1 MKKTPFLALLLAC
14 SLGAMAQT
22 ASSLTDY
29 VEPRI
34 GTAHCRSFHFAPGS
48 MPFGMAKPGPSTNGS
63 LGNADGWQAT
73 GYDYRDKSI
82 EGFVCTHE
90 FQVGGITVAPST
102 GLLLTTPGNPDGTGP
117 RGYRSGYT
125 HDDEEATAGY
135 YRVML
140 NDYDINAEVTAT
152 QRVAFMRF
160 TYPETQ
166 MAHLIFDIGHQQGE
180 SGKVKDAEVWVSEDG
195 TVEGWVVTLP
205 EYIKK
210 YQRGADQRIYF
221 SAVVDKKPVFVGTF
235 NGDEAYED
243 RTYAHG
249 KGAGA
254 YLNFHTKD
262 GDQIT
267 VKVGISYTSVQNA
280 RINLKAEATG
290 VSFDQARAASQQAWE
305 EALSRIKVEQGAW
318 GKVQEKTK
326 GTKNSTASS
335 PSSLAPDMVKF
346 YTGLYHALLGRGV
359 MSDVNG
365 AYPKHDGTIGQVPM
379 KDGKPLYRMFNTDA
393 MWGGQWNLTQLWAL
407 AYPDHLSEFVSST
420 LQEYKDCGWLADGLA
435 NSKYVSGVGTNQLP
449 LMIDAAYQC
458 GIRDFDLDLA
468 YEACLKN
475 EMDGE
480 NRPEGAGKD
489 DTADFVELGYAPH
502 KNPGERGEDFY
513 FSGSHTLEYSFSAYA
528 TAMLAKSLG
537 ETEYYDKL
545 MWMARGW
552 ERIFDEKTGYMH
564 PRLKNGEFIANFDP
578 MQVWRGFQEGNAV
591 QYTFYVPHMPEELI
605 KKVGADEFNKRL
617 NDIFTASQPQIFS
630 GGKEIDA
637 FAGLR
642 TYYNQGNQPCLH
654 ISWLFNHSGRP
665 DLSQKWVRAI
675 CDEFYGTDGIHG
687 YGYGQDEDQGQLGAW
702 YVMSALGLF
711 AVDGLTSPEPA
722 FSIGSPVFDKATIKL
737 NKDYYKGSE
746 FVITTKNN
754 SKKNVYVQSQKLING
769 EKSSAGSIKFS
780 DVVKGGTLE
789 LTMTKKPDASKSAQ
803 KK

>member
-1 MKKTPFLALLLAC
+1 MKKGFLSLVLLVSCAFLRAE
-14 SLGAMAQT
+14 AQT
-22 ASSLTDY
+22 SQSLIQY

-73 GYDYRDKSI
+73 GYDYRDTSI

-102 GLLLTTPGNPDGTGP
+102 GQLRTLPGNPDGTGP
-117 RGYRSGYT
+117 KGYRSAYS
-125 HDDEEATAGY
+125 HDQEYATAGY
-135 YRVML
+135 YQVVL
-140 NDYDINAEVTAT
+140 QDYNINAEVTAT
-152 QRVAFMRF
+152 DRVAYLRF
-160 TYPETQ
+160 TFPESKSS
-166 MAHLIFDIGHQQGE
+166 HLIFDIGHQQGE
-180 SGKVKDAEVWVSEDG
+180 SGKVKDSEVWINEDG
-195 TVEGWVVTLP
+195 SVEGWVVTLP

-210 YQRGADQRIYF
+210 YQPGADQRIYF
-221 SAVVDKKPVFVGTF
+221 SAIVDKKPTKGGVF
-235 NGDEAYED
+235 NGNKVSENQ
-243 RTYAHG
+243 TYAHG
-249 KGAGA
+249 IGAGA
-254 YLNFHTKD
+254 YLDFNTSKD
-262 GDQIT
+262 EQIT

-290 VSFDQARAASQQAWE
+290 VSFDEAKAASQKAWE
-305 EALSRIKVEQGAW
+305 EALGRIIVEGNNQDDL
-318 GKVQEKTK
+318 K
-326 GTKNSTASS
+326 
-335 PSSLAPDMVKF
+335 KF
-346 YTGLYHALLGRGV
+346 YSGLYHALLGRGV

-365 AYPKHDGTIGQVPM
+365 AYPKHNGTIGQVPM
-379 KDGKPLYRMFNTDA
+379 EGGKPKYRMYNTDA

-407 AYPDHLSEFVSST
+407 AYPEHLSEFVSST

-458 GIRDFDLDLA
+458 GIRDFDLELA

-475 EMDGE
+475 EMDGK
-480 NRPEGAGKD
+480 NRPQGAGKD

-502 KNPGERGEDFY
+502 KELGERGEDFY
-513 FSGSHTLEYSFSAYA
+513 FSGSHTLEYAFSAYA
-528 TAMLAKSLG
+528 TAMLGKSLG
-537 ETEYYDKL
+537 KTQDYDKL

-564 PRLKNGEFIANFDP
+564 PRLRNGEFIANFDP

-605 KKVGADEFNKRL
+605 KKVGEDEFNKRL

-687 YGYGQDEDQGQLGAW
+687 YGYGQDEDQGQLGSW
-702 YVMSALGLF
+702 YVLAGIGLF
-711 AVDGLTSPEPA
+711 AVDGLTSPEPE
-722 FSIGSPVFDKATIKL
+722 FSIGSPIFDKVTIKL
-737 NKDYYKGSE
+737 NPDYFKGKE
-746 FVITTKNN
+746 FVITAKNN
-754 SKKNVYVQSQKLING
+754 SKKNIYVKPSKLING
-769 EKSSAGSIKFS
+769 KKSKAGSIKFS
-780 DVVKGGTLE
+780 DVTNGGTLN
-789 LTMTKKPDASKSAQ
+789 LTMSKKP
-803 KK
+803 

>member
-1 MKKTPFLALLLAC
+1 MLLASC
-14 SLGAMAQT
+14 AFLRAEAQT
-22 ASSLTDY
+22 SQSLIQY

-73 GYDYRDKSI
+73 GYDYRDTSI

-102 GLLLTTPGNPDGTGP
+102 GQLRTLPGNPDGTGP
-117 RGYRSGYT
+117 KGYRSVYS
-125 HDDEEATAGY
+125 HDQEYATAGY
-135 YRVML
+135 YQVML
-140 NDYDINAEVTAT
+140 QDYNINAEVTAT
-152 QRVAFMRF
+152 DRVAYLRF
-160 TYPETQ
+160 TFPESKSS
-166 MAHLIFDIGHQQGE
+166 HLIFDIGHQQGE
-180 SGKVKDAEVWVSEDG
+180 SGKVKDSEVWINEDG
-195 TVEGWVVTLP
+195 SVEGWVVTLP

-210 YQRGADQRIYF
+210 YQPGADQRIYF
-221 SAVVDKKPVFVGTF
+221 SAIVDKKPTKGGVF
-235 NGDEAYED
+235 NGNKVSENQ
-243 RTYAHG
+243 TYAHG
-249 KGAGA
+249 IGAGA
-254 YLNFHTKD
+254 YLDFNTSKD
-262 GDQIT
+262 EQIT

-290 VSFDQARAASQQAWE
+290 VSFDEAKAASQKAWE
-305 EALSRIKVEQGAW
+305 EALGRIIVEGNNQDDL
-318 GKVQEKTK
+318 K
-326 GTKNSTASS
+326 
-335 PSSLAPDMVKF
+335 KF
-346 YTGLYHALLGRGV
+346 YSGLYHALLGRGV

-365 AYPKHDGTIGQVPM
+365 AYPKHNGTIGQVPM
-379 KDGKPLYRMFNTDA
+379 EGGKPKYRMYNTDA

-407 AYPDHLSEFVSST
+407 AYPEHLSEFVSST

-458 GIRDFDLDLA
+458 GIRDFDLELA

-475 EMDGE
+475 EMDGK
-480 NRPEGAGKD
+480 NRPQGAGKD

-502 KNPGERGEDFY
+502 KELGERGEDFY
-513 FSGSHTLEYSFSAYA
+513 FSGSHTLEYAFSAYA
-528 TAMLAKSLG
+528 TAMLGKSLG
-537 ETEYYDKL
+537 KTQDYDKL

-564 PRLKNGEFIANFDP
+564 PRLRNGEFIANFDP

-605 KKVGADEFNKRL
+605 KKVGEDEFNKRL

-687 YGYGQDEDQGQLGAW
+687 YGYGQDEDQGQLGSW
-702 YVMSALGLF
+702 YVLAGIGLF
-711 AVDGLTSPEPA
+711 AVDGLTSPEPE
-722 FSIGSPVFDKATIKL
+722 FSIGSPIFDKVTIKL
-737 NKDYYKGSE
+737 NPDYFKGKE
-746 FVITTKNN
+746 FVITAKNN
-754 SKKNVYVQSQKLING
+754 SKKNIYVKPSKLING
-769 EKSSAGSIKFS
+769 KKSKAGSIKFS
-780 DVVKGGTLE
+780 DVTNGGTLN
-789 LTMTKKPDASKSAQ
+789 LTMSKKP
-803 KK
+803 

>member
-1 MKKTPFLALLLAC
+1 MKRHLFLASLLAC
-14 SLGAMAQT
+14 TLVSMAQ
-22 ASSLTDY
+22 ASKSLLQY

-34 GTAHCRSFHFAPGS
+34 GTAHCRAFHFAPGS

-73 GYDYRDKSI
+73 GYDYRDTSI

-102 GLLLTTPGNPDGTGP
+102 GQLRTIPGLPDGTGP
-117 RGYRSGYT
+117 KGYRSAFS
-125 HDDEEATAGY
+125 HEEEYATAGY
-135 YRVML
+135 YQVML
-140 NDYDINAEVTAT
+140 KDYGINAEVTAT
-152 QRVAFMRF
+152 QRVAYLRF
-160 TYPETQ
+160 TFPESSS
-166 MAHLIFDIGHQQGE
+166 AHLIFDIGHQQGE
-180 SGKVKDAEVWVSEDG
+180 SGKVKDSEVWINEDG
-195 TVEGWVVTLP
+195 TVEGYVITRP

-210 YQRGADQRIYF
+210 YQPNADQRIYF
-221 SAVVDKKPVFVGTF
+221 SAVVDKKANSHGTF
-235 NGDEAYED
+235 NGEEVHENQ
-243 RTYAHG
+243 TYAHG
-249 KGAGA
+249 LGAGA
-254 YLNFHTKD
+254 YLNYNTKK
-262 GDQIT
+262 GEQIT
-267 VKVGISYTSVQNA
+267 AKVGISYTSVQNA

-290 VSFDQARAASQQAWE
+290 VSFDEAKAGSQLVWE
-305 EALSRIKVEQGAW
+305 EALRRIVVE
-318 GKVQEKTK
+318 GKNEEDLK
-326 GTKNSTASS
+326 
-335 PSSLAPDMVKF
+335 KF
-346 YTGLYHALLGRGV
+346 YSGLYHALLGRGV

-365 AYPKHDGTIGQVPM
+365 AYPKHDGTIGQVAMQNGAP
-379 KDGKPLYRMFNTDA
+379 KFSMFNTDA

-407 AYPDHLSEFVSST
+407 AYPEHLSEFVSST

-458 GIRDFDLDLA
+458 GIRDFDLNLA

-475 EMDGE
+475 EMDG
-480 NRPEGAGKD
+480 NRRPEGAGKD

-502 KNPGERGEDFY
+502 KNLGERGEDFY

-528 TAMLAKSLG
+528 TAMLGKSLG
-537 ETEYYDKL
+537 KTQDYDKL
-545 MWMARGW
+545 IWMSKGW

-564 PRLKNGEFIANFDP
+564 PRLKNGDFIANFDP

-591 QYTFYVPHMPEELI
+591 QYTFYVPHTPEELI
-605 KKVGADEFNKRL
+605 KKVGKDEFNKRL
-617 NDIFTASQPQIFS
+617 NDIFVASQPQIFS

-702 YVMSALGLF
+702 YVMSSIGLF

-722 FSIGSPVFDKATIKL
+722 FSIGSPIFDKVVIKL
-737 NKDYYKGSE
+737 NKQYYKGDE

-754 SKKNVYVQSQKLING
+754 SKQNVYVKPSKVING
-769 EKSSAGSIKFS
+769 KKSTAGSIKFS
-780 DVVKGGTLE
+780 DVTNGGTLN
-789 LTMTKKPDASKSAQ
+789 LTMKK
-803 KK
+803 

>member
-1 MKKTPFLALLLAC
+1 MQLP
-14 SLGAMAQT
+14 
-22 ASSLTDY
+22 
-29 VEPRI
+29 
-34 GTAHCRSFHFAPGS
+34 
-48 MPFGMAKPGPSTNGS
+48 
-63 LGNADGWQAT
+63 
-73 GYDYRDKSI
+73 
-82 EGFVCTHE
+82 
-90 FQVGGITVAPST
+90 
-102 GLLLTTPGNPDGTGP
+102 
-117 RGYRSGYT
+117 
-125 HDDEEATAGY
+125 
-135 YRVML
+135 
-140 NDYDINAEVTAT
+140 
-152 QRVAFMRF
+152 
-160 TYPETQ
+160 
-166 MAHLIFDIGHQQGE
+166 AHLIFDIGHQQGE
-180 SGKVKDAEVWVSEDG
+180 SGKVKDSEVWVNEDG
-195 TVEGWVVTLP
+195 TVEGYVITRP

-210 YQRGADQRIYF
+210 YQPNADQRIYF

-235 NGDEAYED
+235 NGDEAYDD

-249 KGAGA
+249 VGAGA
-254 YLNFHTKD
+254 YLNFHTKE
-262 GDQIT
+262 GEQIT

-290 VSFDQARAASQQAWE
+290 VSFDQAKAASQQAWE
-305 EALSRIKVEQGAW
+305 EALSRIQVE
-318 GKVQEKTK
+318 GKNCEDLK
-326 GTKNSTASS
+326 
-335 PSSLAPDMVKF
+335 KF
-346 YTGLYHALLGRGV
+346 YSGLYHGLLGRGV

-379 KDGKPLYRMFNTDA
+379 EGGKPKFQMFNTDA

-475 EMDGE
+475 EMDG
-480 NRPEGAGKD
+480 NHRPSGAGKD

-502 KNPGERGEDFY
+502 KNLGERGEDFY

-537 ETEYYDKL
+537 KTENLDKL

-564 PRLKNGEFIANFDP
+564 PRLRNGDFIANFDP

-605 KKVGADEFNKRL
+605 KKVGRDEFNKRL

-687 YGYGQDEDQGQLGAW
+687 YGYGQDEDQGQLGSW
-702 YVMSALGLF
+702 YVMAGIGLF
-711 AVDGLTSPEPA
+711 AVDGLTSPEPS
-722 FSIGSPVFDKATIKL
+722 FSIGSPIFDKVTIKL
-737 NKDYYKGSE
+737 DKQYYKGDK
-746 FVITTKNN
+746 FIITAKNN
-754 SKKNVYVQSQKLING
+754 SKKNVYVQPSKVING
-769 EKSSAGSIKFS
+769 KKSTSGSIKFS
-780 DVVKGGTLE
+780 DVVKGGSLN
-789 LTMTKKPDASKSAQ
+789 LTMSGKPSKV
-803 KK
+803 K

>member
-1 MKKTPFLALLLAC
+1 MITNSFFMKRKLLFASVLVC
-14 SLGAMAQT
+14 SFASFAQT
-22 ASSLTDY
+22 KSSLTNY

-34 GTAHCRSFHFAPGS
+34 GTAHCRAFHFAPGS

-117 RGYRSGYT
+117 RGYRSGFT
-125 HDDEEATAGY
+125 HDDEYATAGY
-135 YRVML
+135 YQVML

-152 QRVAFMRF
+152 DRVAFLRF
-160 TYPETQ
+160 TYPETF

-180 SGKVKDAEVWVSEDG
+180 SGKVKDAEVWVNEDG
-195 TVEGWVVTLP
+195 TVEGWVVTRP

-210 YQRGADQRIYF
+210 YQPGADQRIYF
-221 SAVVDKKPVFVGTF
+221 SAEVDKKAVCVGVF
-235 NGDEAYED
+235 NGDDIRED
-243 RTYAHG
+243 QTYAHG
-249 KGAGA
+249 VGAGA
-254 YLNFHTKD
+254 YLNFHTTD
-262 GDQIT
+262 NEQIT
-267 VKVGISYTSVQNA
+267 VKVAISYTSVQNA

-290 VSFDQARAASQQAWE
+290 VSFDDARKASQSAWE
-305 EALSRIKVEQGAW
+305 DALGRIQVE
-318 GKVQEKTK
+318 GKNK
-326 GTKNSTASS
+326 
-335 PSSLAPDMVKF
+335 DDFVKF

-379 KDGKPLYRMFNTDA
+379 ENGKPKYRMFNTDA

-407 AYPDHLSEFVSST
+407 AYPEHLSEFVSST

-468 YEACLKN
+468 YDACLKN
-475 EMDGE
+475 ELDGE
-480 NRPEGAGKD
+480 HRPEGAGKD

-502 KNPGERGEDFY
+502 KNLGERGEDFY

-537 ETEYYDKL
+537 QMEYYDKL

-605 KKVGADEFNKRL
+605 NKVGVDEFNKRL
-617 NDIFTASQPQIFS
+617 DGIFVASQPQIFS

-702 YVMSALGLF
+702 YVMSSIGLF
-711 AVDGLTSPEPA
+711 AVDGLTSPDPA
-722 FSIGSPVFDKATIKL
+722 FSIGSPIFDKVTIKL
-737 NKDYYKGSE
+737 NRNYFKGNE
-746 FVITTKNN
+746 FVITANNN
-754 SKKNVYVQSQKLING
+754 SKKNIYLEPTKTING
-769 EKSSAGSIKFS
+769 IETNAGSIKFA
-780 DVVKGGTLE
+780 DVVDGGSVS
-789 LTMTKKPDASKSAQ
+789 LTMTQKTAITKK
-803 KK
+803 

>member
-1 MKKTPFLALLLAC
+1 
-14 SLGAMAQT
+14 
-22 ASSLTDY
+22 
-29 VEPRI
+29 
-34 GTAHCRSFHFAPGS
+34 

-73 GYDYRDKSI
+73 GYDYRDTSI

-102 GLLLTTPGNPDGTGP
+102 GQLRTLPGNPDGTGP
-117 RGYRSGYT
+117 KGYRSAYS
-125 HDDEEATAGY
+125 HDQEYATAGY
-135 YRVML
+135 YQVML
-140 NDYDINAEVTAT
+140 QDYNINAEVTAT
-152 QRVAFMRF
+152 DRVAYLRF
-160 TYPETQ
+160 TFPESKSS
-166 MAHLIFDIGHQQGE
+166 HLIFDIGHQQGE
-180 SGKVKDAEVWVSEDG
+180 SGKVKDSEVWINEDG
-195 TVEGWVVTLP
+195 SVEGWVVTLP

-210 YQRGADQRIYF
+210 YQPGADQRIYF
-221 SAVVDKKPVFVGTF
+221 SAIVDKKPTKGGVF
-235 NGDEAYED
+235 NGNKVSENQ
-243 RTYAHG
+243 TYAHG
-249 KGAGA
+249 IGAGA
-254 YLNFHTKD
+254 YLDFNTSKD
-262 GDQIT
+262 EQIT

-290 VSFDQARAASQQAWE
+290 VSFDEAKAASQKAWE
-305 EALSRIKVEQGAW
+305 EALGRIIVEGNNQDDL
-318 GKVQEKTK
+318 K
-326 GTKNSTASS
+326 
-335 PSSLAPDMVKF
+335 KF
-346 YTGLYHALLGRGV
+346 YSGLYHALLGRGV

-365 AYPKHDGTIGQVPM
+365 AYPKHNGTIGQVPM
-379 KDGKPLYRMFNTDA
+379 EGGKPKYRMYNTDA

-407 AYPDHLSEFVSST
+407 AYPEHLSEFVSST

-458 GIRDFDLDLA
+458 GIRDFDLELA

-475 EMDGE
+475 EMDGK
-480 NRPEGAGKD
+480 NRPQGAGKD

-502 KNPGERGEDFY
+502 KELGERGEDFY
-513 FSGSHTLEYSFSAYA
+513 FSGSHTLEYAFSAYA
-528 TAMLAKSLG
+528 TAMLGKSLG
-537 ETEYYDKL
+537 KTQDYDKL

-564 PRLKNGEFIANFDP
+564 PRLRNGEFIANFDP

-605 KKVGADEFNKRL
+605 KKVGEDEFNKRL

-687 YGYGQDEDQGQLGAW
+687 YGYGQDEDQGQLGSW
-702 YVMSALGLF
+702 YVLAGIGLF
-711 AVDGLTSPEPA
+711 AVDGLTSPEPE
-722 FSIGSPVFDKATIKL
+722 FSIGSPIFDKVTIKL
-737 NKDYYKGSE
+737 NPDYFKGKE
-746 FVITTKNN
+746 FVITAKNN
-754 SKKNVYVQSQKLING
+754 SKKNIYVKPSKLING
-769 EKSSAGSIKFS
+769 KKSKAGSIKFS
-780 DVVKGGTLE
+780 DVTNGGTLN
-789 LTMTKKPDASKSAQ
+789 LTMSKKP
-803 KK
+803 

>member
-1 MKKTPFLALLLAC
+1 MKRNLFFAAFLACTFA
-14 SLGAMAQT
+14 SFAQT
-22 ASSLTDY
+22 ETSFTQY

-34 GTAHCRSFHFAPGS
+34 GTAHCRAFHFAPGS

-117 RGYRSGYT
+117 RGYRSSFT

-152 QRVAFMRF
+152 QRVAFLRF

-180 SGKVKDAEVWVSEDG
+180 SGKVKDAEVWVDEDG
-195 TVEGWVVTLP
+195 TVEGWVITRP

-210 YQRGADQRIYF
+210 YQPEADQRIYF
-221 SAVVDKKPVFVGTF
+221 SALVSKKPVFVGTF

-262 GDQIT
+262 GEQIT

-290 VSFDQARAASQQAWE
+290 VSFDEARAASHKTWE
-305 EALSRIKVEQGAW
+305 EALGRIIVE
-318 GKVQEKTK
+318 GKNEEDKI
-326 GTKNSTASS
+326 
-335 PSSLAPDMVKF
+335 KF
-346 YTGLYHALLGRGV
+346 YSGLYHALLGRGV

-365 AYPKHDGTIGQVPM
+365 AYPKHDGTIGQASH
-379 KDGKPLYRMFNTDA
+379 LMFNTDA

-458 GIRDFDLDLA
+458 GIRNFDLKLA

-475 EMDGE
+475 ELDGE
-480 NRPEGAGKD
+480 RRPEGAGKD

-502 KNPGERGEDFY
+502 KNLGERGEDFY

-528 TAMLAKSLG
+528 TAMLAKSLD

-711 AVDGLTSPEPA
+711 AVDGLTSPEPS

-746 FVITTKNN
+746 FVISAKNN
-754 SKKNVYVQSQKLING
+754 SKKNVYVQPQKLING
-769 EKSSAGSIKFS
+769 EKSTAGSIKFS
-780 DVVKGGTLE
+780 DVVKGGTIE
-789 LTMTKKPDASKSAQ
+789 LTMSKKPDASKPAQ

>member
-1 MKKTPFLALLLAC
+1 MLLASC
-14 SLGAMAQT
+14 AFLRAEAQT
-22 ASSLTDY
+22 SQSLIQY

-73 GYDYRDKSI
+73 GYDYRDTSI

-102 GLLLTTPGNPDGTGP
+102 GQLRTLPGNPDGTGP
-117 RGYRSGYT
+117 KGYRSAYS
-125 HDDEEATAGY
+125 HDQEYATAGY
-135 YRVML
+135 YQVML
-140 NDYDINAEVTAT
+140 QDYIIKAEVTAT
-152 QRVAFMRF
+152 DRVAYLRF
-160 TYPETQ
+160 TFPESKSS
-166 MAHLIFDIGHQQGE
+166 HLIFDIGHQQGE
-180 SGKVKDAEVWVSEDG
+180 SGKVKDSEVWINEDG
-195 TVEGWVVTLP
+195 SVEGWVVTLP

-210 YQRGADQRIYF
+210 YQPGADQRIYF
-221 SAVVDKKPVFVGTF
+221 SAIVDKKPTKGGVF
-235 NGDEAYED
+235 NGNKVSENQ
-243 RTYAHG
+243 TYAHG
-249 KGAGA
+249 IGAGA
-254 YLNFHTKD
+254 YLDFNTSKD
-262 GDQIT
+262 EQIT

-290 VSFDQARAASQQAWE
+290 VSFDEAKAASQKAWE
-305 EALSRIKVEQGAW
+305 EALGRIIVEGNNQDDL
-318 GKVQEKTK
+318 K
-326 GTKNSTASS
+326 
-335 PSSLAPDMVKF
+335 KF
-346 YTGLYHALLGRGV
+346 YSGLYHALLGRGV

-365 AYPKHDGTIGQVPM
+365 AYPKHNGTIGQVPM
-379 KDGKPLYRMFNTDA
+379 EGGKPKYRMYNTDA

-407 AYPDHLSEFVSST
+407 AYPEHLSEFVSST

-458 GIRDFDLDLA
+458 GIRDFDLELA

-475 EMDGE
+475 EMDGK
-480 NRPEGAGKD
+480 NRPQGAGKD

-502 KNPGERGEDFY
+502 KELGERGEDFY
-513 FSGSHTLEYSFSAYA
+513 FSGSHTLEYAFSAYA
-528 TAMLAKSLG
+528 TAMLGKSLG
-537 ETEYYDKL
+537 KTQDYDKL

-564 PRLKNGEFIANFDP
+564 PRLRNGEFIANFDP

-605 KKVGADEFNKRL
+605 KKVGEDEFNKRL

-687 YGYGQDEDQGQLGAW
+687 YGYGQDEDQGQLGSW
-702 YVMSALGLF
+702 YVLAGIGLF
-711 AVDGLTSPEPA
+711 AVDGLTSPEPE
-722 FSIGSPVFDKATIKL
+722 FSIGSPIFDKVTIKL
-737 NKDYYKGSE
+737 NPDYFKGKE
-746 FVITTKNN
+746 FVITAKNN
-754 SKKNVYVQSQKLING
+754 SKKNIYVKPSKLING
-769 EKSSAGSIKFS
+769 KKSKAGSIKFS
-780 DVVKGGTLE
+780 DVTNGGTLN
-789 LTMTKKPDASKSAQ
+789 LTMSKKP
-803 KK
+803 

>member
-1 MKKTPFLALLLAC
+1 MKRNLLFAAFLACAFGSTAQPSQSLL
-14 SLGAMAQT
+14 Q
-22 ASSLTDY
+22 Y

-48 MPFGMAKPGPSTNGS
+48 MPVGMAKPGPSTNGS

-73 GYDYRDKSI
+73 GYDYRDTSI

-117 RGYRSGYT
+117 RGYRSGFS
-125 HDDEEATAGY
+125 HDNEYATAGY
-135 YRVML
+135 YRVL
-140 NDYDINAEVTAT
+140 LDEYDINAEVTAT
-152 QRVAFMRF
+152 QRVAYLRF

-180 SGKVKDAEVWVSEDG
+180 SGKVKDSEVWVNEDE
-195 TVEGWVVTLP
+195 TVEGYVITRP

-210 YQRGADQRIYF
+210 YQPNADQRIYF

-235 NGDEAYED
+235 NGDEAYDD

-249 KGAGA
+249 VGAGA
-254 YLNFHTKD
+254 YLNFHTKE
-262 GDQIT
+262 GEQIT

-290 VSFDQARAASQQAWE
+290 VSFDQAKAASQQAWE
-305 EALSRIKVEQGAW
+305 EALSRIQVEG
-318 GKVQEKTK
+318 
-326 GTKNSTASS
+326 KNSEN
-335 PSSLAPDMVKF
+335 LKKF
-346 YTGLYHALLGRGV
+346 YSGLYHGLLGRGV

-379 KDGKPLYRMFNTDA
+379 EGGKPKFQMFNTDA

-475 EMDGE
+475 EMDG
-480 NRPEGAGKD
+480 NHRPSGAGKD

-502 KNPGERGEDFY
+502 KNLGERGEDFY

-537 ETEYYDKL
+537 KTENLEKL

-564 PRLKNGEFIANFDP
+564 PRLRNGEFIANFDP

-605 KKVGADEFNKRL
+605 KKVGKDEFNKRL
-617 NDIFTASQPQIFS
+617 NDIFTASQPQVFS

-687 YGYGQDEDQGQLGAW
+687 YGYGQDEDQGQLGSW
-702 YVMSALGLF
+702 YVMAGIGLF
-711 AVDGLTSPEPA
+711 AVDGLTSPEPS
-722 FSIGSPVFDKATIKL
+722 FSIGSPIFDKVTIKL
-737 NKDYYKGSE
+737 DKQYYGGDK
-746 FVITTKNN
+746 FVITAKNN
-754 SKKNVYVQSQKLING
+754 SKQNVYVKPAKLING
-769 EKSSAGSIKFS
+769 KKTTAGSIKFS
-780 DVVKGGTLE
+780 DVVKGGTLN
-789 LTMTKKPDASKSAQ
+789 LTMSGKPSKV
-803 KK
+803 K

>member
-1 MKKTPFLALLLAC
+1 
-14 SLGAMAQT
+14 
-22 ASSLTDY
+22 
-29 VEPRI
+29 
-34 GTAHCRSFHFAPGS
+34 

-73 GYDYRDKSI
+73 GYDYRDTSI

-102 GLLLTTPGNPDGTGP
+102 GQLRTLPGNPDGTGP
-117 RGYRSGYT
+117 KGYRSAYS
-125 HDDEEATAGY
+125 HDQEYAMAGY
-135 YRVML
+135 YQVML
-140 NDYDINAEVTAT
+140 QDYNINAEVTAT
-152 QRVAFMRF
+152 DRVAYLRF
-160 TYPETQ
+160 TFPESKSS
-166 MAHLIFDIGHQQGE
+166 HLIFDIGHQQGE
-180 SGKVKDAEVWVSEDG
+180 SGKVKDSEVWINEDG
-195 TVEGWVVTLP
+195 SVEGWVVTLP

-210 YQRGADQRIYF
+210 YQPGADQRIYF
-221 SAVVDKKPVFVGTF
+221 SAIVDKKPTKGGVF
-235 NGDEAYED
+235 NGNKVSENQ
-243 RTYAHG
+243 TYAHG
-249 KGAGA
+249 IGAGA
-254 YLNFHTKD
+254 YLDFNTSKD
-262 GDQIT
+262 EQIT

-290 VSFDQARAASQQAWE
+290 VSFDEAKAASQKAWE
-305 EALSRIKVEQGAW
+305 EALGRIIVEGNNQDDL
-318 GKVQEKTK
+318 K
-326 GTKNSTASS
+326 
-335 PSSLAPDMVKF
+335 KF
-346 YTGLYHALLGRGV
+346 YSGLYHALLGRGV

-365 AYPKHDGTIGQVPM
+365 AYPKHNGTIGQVPM
-379 KDGKPLYRMFNTDA
+379 EGGKPKYRMYNTDA

-407 AYPDHLSEFVSST
+407 AYPEHLSEFVSST

-458 GIRDFDLDLA
+458 GIRDFDLELA

-475 EMDGE
+475 EMDGK
-480 NRPEGAGKD
+480 NRPQGAGKD

-502 KNPGERGEDFY
+502 KELGERGEDFY
-513 FSGSHTLEYSFSAYA
+513 FSGSHTLEYAFSAYA
-528 TAMLAKSLG
+528 TAMLGKSLG
-537 ETEYYDKL
+537 KTQDYDKL

-564 PRLKNGEFIANFDP
+564 PRLRNGEFIANFDP

-605 KKVGADEFNKRL
+605 KKVGEDEFNKRL

-687 YGYGQDEDQGQLGAW
+687 YGYGQDEDQGQLGSW
-702 YVMSALGLF
+702 YVLAGIGLF
-711 AVDGLTSPEPA
+711 AVDGLTSPEPE
-722 FSIGSPVFDKATIKL
+722 FSIGSPIFDKVTIKL
-737 NKDYYKGSE
+737 NPDYFKGKE
-746 FVITTKNN
+746 FVITAKNN
-754 SKKNVYVQSQKLING
+754 SKKNIYVKPSKLING
-769 EKSSAGSIKFS
+769 KKSKAGSIKFS
-780 DVVKGGTLE
+780 DVTNGGTLN
-789 LTMTKKPDASKSAQ
+789 LTMSKKP
-803 KK
+803 

>member
-1 MKKTPFLALLLAC
+1 MKRHLFLASLLAC
-14 SLGAMAQT
+14 TLVSMAQ
-22 ASSLTDY
+22 ASKSLLQY

-34 GTAHCRSFHFAPGS
+34 GTAHCRAFHFAPGS

-73 GYDYRDKSI
+73 GYDYRDTSI

-102 GLLLTTPGNPDGTGP
+102 GQLRTIPGLPDGTGP
-117 RGYRSGYT
+117 KGYRSAFS
-125 HDDEEATAGY
+125 HEEEYATAGY
-135 YRVML
+135 YQVL
-140 NDYDINAEVTAT
+140 LKDYGINAEVTAT
-152 QRVAFMRF
+152 QRVAYLRF
-160 TYPETQ
+160 TFPESSS
-166 MAHLIFDIGHQQGE
+166 AHLIFDIGHQQGE
-180 SGKVKDAEVWVSEDG
+180 SGKVKDSEVWINEDG
-195 TVEGWVVTLP
+195 TVEGYVITRP

-210 YQRGADQRIYF
+210 YQPNADQRIYF
-221 SAVVDKKPVFVGTF
+221 SAVVDKKANSHGTF
-235 NGDEAYED
+235 NGEEVHENQ
-243 RTYAHG
+243 TYAHG
-249 KGAGA
+249 LGAGA
-254 YLNFHTKD
+254 YLNYNTKK
-262 GDQIT
+262 GEQIT
-267 VKVGISYTSVQNA
+267 AKVGISYTSVQNA
-280 RINLKAEATG
+280 RINLKAEATSVG
-290 VSFDQARAASQQAWE
+290 FDQARDASQMIWG
-305 EALSRIKVEQGAW
+305 EALGRIRVE
-318 GKVQEKTK
+318 GKNEEDLK
-326 GTKNSTASS
+326 
-335 PSSLAPDMVKF
+335 KF

-365 AYPKHDGTIGQVPM
+365 AYPKHDGTIGQVPVEHGAP
-379 KDGKPLYRMFNTDA
+379 KHHMFNTDA

-407 AYPDHLSEFVSST
+407 AYPEHLSEFVSST

-475 EMDGE
+475 EMDG
-480 NRPEGAGKD
+480 NHRPEGAGKD

-502 KNPGERGEDFY
+502 KNLGERGEDFY
-513 FSGSHTLEYSFSAYA
+513 FSGSHTLEYAFSAYA
-528 TAMLAKSLG
+528 TAMLGKSLG
-537 ETEYYDKL
+537 KTQDYDKL
-545 MWMARGW
+545 MWMSKGW

-564 PRLKNGEFIANFDP
+564 PRLKNGDFIANFDP

-591 QYTFYVPHMPEELI
+591 QYTFYVPHTPEELI
-605 KKVGADEFNKRL
+605 KKVGKDEFNKRL

-702 YVMSALGLF
+702 YVMSSIGLF

-722 FSIGSPVFDKATIKL
+722 FSIGSPIFDKVVIKL
-737 NKDYYKGSE
+737 NKQYYKGDE

-754 SKKNVYVQSQKLING
+754 SKQNVYVKPSKVING
-769 EKSSAGSIKFS
+769 KKSTAGSIKFS
-780 DVVKGGTLE
+780 DVTNGGTLN
-789 LTMTKKPDASKSAQ
+789 LTMKK
-803 KK
+803 

>member
-1 MKKTPFLALLLAC
+1 MKRSLFLTALLAC
-14 SLGAMAQT
+14 ACASFAQT
-22 ASSLTDY
+22 ELLTRY

-34 GTAHCRSFHFAPGS
+34 GTAHCRAFHFAPGS

-117 RGYRSGYT
+117 RGYRSAYT

-243 RTYAHG
+243 RTYSHG

-290 VSFDQARAASQQAWE
+290 VSFDQARAASQLAWE

-379 KDGKPLYRMFNTDA
+379 KNGQPQFHMFNTDA

-702 YVMSALGLF
+702 YVMSSIGLF
-711 AVDGLTSPEPA
+711 AVDGLTSPEPS
-722 FSIGSPVFDKATIKL
+722 FSIGSPVFDKVTVKL
-737 NKDYYKGSE
+737 SKDYYKGDQL
-746 FVITTKNN
+746 VITTKNN
-754 SKKNVYVQSQKLING
+754 TKKNVYVQPQKLING
-769 EKSSAGSIKFS
+769 EKSTAGSIKFS
-780 DVVKGGTLE
+780 DVVKGGTIE
-789 LTMTKKPDASKSAQ
+789 LTMSKKPDTSKPAH

>member
-1 MKKTPFLALLLAC
+1 MLLAGFMAC
-14 SLGAMAQT
+14 MSGLTAHSSQSLLQ
-22 ASSLTDY
+22 Y

-34 GTAHCRSFHFAPGS
+34 GTAHCRAFHFAPGS

-73 GYDYRDKSI
+73 GYDYRDTSI

-102 GLLLTTPGNPDGTGP
+102 GLLLTTPGLPDGTGP
-117 RGYRSGYT
+117 RGYRSSFSHEREY
-125 HDDEEATAGY
+125 ATAGY
-135 YRVML
+135 YQVWL
-140 NDYDINAEVTAT
+140 DDYDINAELTAT
-152 QRVAFMRF
+152 ERVCYFRF
-160 TYPETQ
+160 TFPETQ

-180 SGKVKDAEVWVSEDG
+180 SGKVKDSEVWVNEDG
-195 TVEGWVVTLP
+195 TVEGYVITRP

-210 YQRGADQRIYF
+210 YQPNADQRIYF

-235 NGDEAYED
+235 NGDEAYDD

-249 KGAGA
+249 IGAGA
-254 YLNFHTKD
+254 YMNFHTKD
-262 GDQIT
+262 NDQIT

-290 VSFDQARAASQQAWE
+290 VSFDQARDASQMIWG
-305 EALSRIKVEQGAW
+305 EALGRIRVE
-318 GKVQEKTK
+318 GKSEEDLK
-326 GTKNSTASS
+326 
-335 PSSLAPDMVKF
+335 KF

-365 AYPKHDGTIGQVPM
+365 AYPKHDGTIGQVPLEHGVP
-379 KDGKPLYRMFNTDA
+379 KHHMFNTDA

-407 AYPDHLSEFVSST
+407 AYPDHLSEFVAST

-475 EMDGE
+475 EMDGT
-480 NRPEGAGKD
+480 NRPTGAGKD

-502 KNPGERGEDFY
+502 KELGERGEDFY

-528 TAMLAKSLG
+528 TAMLGKSLG
-537 ETEYYDKL
+537 KTEHLEKL
-545 MWMARGW
+545 LWMSRGW

-564 PRLKNGEFIANFDP
+564 PRLRNGNFIENFDP

-591 QYTFYVPHMPEELI
+591 QYTFYVPHTPEELI
-605 KKVGADEFNKRL
+605 QKVGKDEFNKRL
-617 NDIFTASQPQIFS
+617 NDIFTVSQPQIFS

-702 YVMSALGLF
+702 YVMSAIGLF
-711 AVDGLTSPEPA
+711 AVDGLTSPEPS
-722 FSIGSPVFDKATIKL
+722 FSIGSPVFDKVTIKL
-737 NKDYYKGSE
+737 NQQYFKGDK

-754 SKKNVYVQSQKLING
+754 SKENVYVQPSKRING
-769 EKSSAGSIKFS
+769 KKTTAGSIKFS
-780 DVVKGGTLE
+780 DVTAGGTLE
-789 LTMTKKPDASKSAQ
+789 LTMKK
-803 KK
+803 

>member
-1 MKKTPFLALLLAC
+1 MKRNLLLTFFCVCTFA
-14 SLGAMAQT
+14 SLAQT
-22 ASSLTDY
+22 KQSLISY

-34 GTAHCRSFHFAPGS
+34 GTAHCRAFHFAPGS

-73 GYDYRDKSI
+73 GYDYRDTSI

-117 RGYRSGYT
+117 RGYRSSFS
-125 HDDEEATAGY
+125 HENEFATAGY
-135 YRVML
+135 YQVML

-152 QRVAFMRF
+152 ERVAFLRF
-160 TYPETQ
+160 TYPETL

-180 SGKVKDAEVWVSEDG
+180 SGKVKDAEVWVNEDG
-195 TVEGWVVTLP
+195 TVEGWVVTRP

-210 YQRGADQRIYF
+210 YQPGADQRIYF
-221 SAVVDKKPVFVGTF
+221 SAEVDTKNVSFGVF
-235 NGDEAYED
+235 NGDSIRAEEN
-243 RTYAHG
+243 YAHG
-249 KGAGA
+249 IGAGA

-262 GDQIT
+262 NQQIT
-267 VKVGISYTSVQNA
+267 VKVAISYTSVQNA
-280 RINLKAEATG
+280 RINLKAEAKG
-290 VSFDQARAASQQAWE
+290 VSFDEAKNASQLIWE
-305 EALSRIKVEQGAW
+305 EALKRIQVE
-318 GKVQEKTK
+318 GKNEEDLK
-326 GTKNSTASS
+326 
-335 PSSLAPDMVKF
+335 KF
-346 YTGLYHALLGRGV
+346 YSGLYHALLGRGV

-365 AYPKHDGTIGQVPM
+365 AYPKHDGTIGQI
-379 KDGKPLYRMFNTDA
+379 PLKNGMPQFRMFNTDA

-407 AYPDHLSEFVSST
+407 AYPEHLSEFVSST

-475 EMDGE
+475 EMDG
-480 NRPEGAGKD
+480 NHRPEGAGKD

-528 TAMLAKSLG
+528 TAMLGKSLNKMKD
-537 ETEYYDKL
+537 YDKL

-605 KKVGADEFNKRL
+605 KKVGKDEFNKRL
-617 NDIFTASQPQIFS
+617 NDIFVASQPQIFS

-687 YGYGQDEDQGQLGAW
+687 YGYGQDEDQGQLGSW
-702 YVMSALGLF
+702 YVMSSIGLF

-722 FSIGSPVFDKATIKL
+722 FSIGSPIFDKVTIKL
-737 NKDYYKGSE
+737 NRDYFKGNE
-746 FVITTKNN
+746 FVITAKNN
-754 SKKNVYVQSQKLING
+754 SKKNIYLQSAKTING
-769 EKSSAGSIKFS
+769 KKSTAGSIKFA
-780 DVVKGGTLE
+780 DVVDGGSLE
-789 LTMTKKPDASKSAQ
+789 LTMTPKPAKTKK
-803 KK
+803 

>member
-1 MKKTPFLALLLAC
+1 MKRNLFFAAFLACTFA
-14 SLGAMAQT
+14 SFAQT
-22 ASSLTDY
+22 ETSFTQY

-34 GTAHCRSFHFAPGS
+34 GTAHCRAFHFAPGS

-117 RGYRSGYT
+117 RGYRSSFT

-195 TVEGWVVTLP
+195 TVEGWVITRP

-210 YQRGADQRIYF
+210 YQPEADQRIYF
-221 SAVVDKKPVFVGTF
+221 SALVSKKPVFVGTF

-262 GDQIT
+262 GEQIT

-290 VSFDQARAASQQAWE
+290 VSFDEARAASHKAWE
-305 EALSRIKVEQGAW
+305 EALGRIIVE
-318 GKVQEKTK
+318 GKNEEDKI
-326 GTKNSTASS
+326 
-335 PSSLAPDMVKF
+335 KF
-346 YTGLYHALLGRGV
+346 YSGLYHALLGRGV

-365 AYPKHDGTIGQVPM
+365 AYPKHDGTIGQASH
-379 KDGKPLYRMFNTDA
+379 LMFNTDA

-458 GIRDFDLDLA
+458 GIRNFDLKLA

-475 EMDGE
+475 ELDGE
-480 NRPEGAGKD
+480 RRPEGAGKD

-502 KNPGERGEDFY
+502 KNLGERGEDFY

-537 ETEYYDKL
+537 EMEYYDKL

-711 AVDGLTSPEPA
+711 AVDGLTSPEPS

-746 FVITTKNN
+746 FVISAKNN
-754 SKKNVYVQSQKLING
+754 SKKNVYVQPQKLING
-769 EKSSAGSIKFS
+769 EKSTAGSIKFS
-780 DVVKGGTLE
+780 DVVKGGTIE
-789 LTMTKKPDASKSAQ
+789 LTMSKKPAMK
-803 KK
+803 

>member
-1 MKKTPFLALLLAC
+1 MKRTLFLMSLLAC
-14 SLGAMAQT
+14 AFRLSAQ
-22 ASSLTDY
+22 APASLTQY

-34 GTAHCRSFHFAPGS
+34 GTAHCRAFHFAPGS

-73 GYDYRDKSI
+73 GYDYRDTSI

-90 FQVGGITVAPST
+90 FQVGGITLMPTT
-102 GLLLTTPGNPDGTGP
+102 GLLLTTPGHPDGTGP
-117 RGYRSGYT
+117 RGYRSGFS
-125 HDDEEATAGY
+125 HGDEYATAGY
-135 YRVML
+135 YQVL
-140 NDYDINAEVTAT
+140 LADYDINAEVTAT
-152 QRVAFMRF
+152 ERVAFLRF

-180 SGKVKDAEVWVSEDG
+180 SGKVKDAEVWINDDG

-210 YQRGADQRIYF
+210 YQPGADQRIYF
-221 SAVVDKKPVFVGTF
+221 SAEVDKKAVCGGVF
-235 NGDEAYED
+235 NGNDIRED
-243 RTYAHG
+243 QTYAHG
-249 KGAGA
+249 IGAGA
-254 YLNFHTKD
+254 YLNFHTGD
-262 GDQIT
+262 GEQIT

-280 RINLKAEATG
+280 RINLRTEASG
-290 VSFDQARAASQQAWE
+290 IGFDEARAASQQAWE
-305 EALSRIKVEQGAW
+305 EALGRIKVE
-318 GKVQEKTK
+318 T
-326 GTKNSTASS
+326 SPISS
-335 PSSLAPDMVKF
+335 NGEESSDAVKF

-359 MSDVNG
+359 MSDANG
-365 AYPKHDGTIGQVPM
+365 AYPKHNGTIGQVPM
-379 KDGKPLYRMFNTDA
+379 EGGKPRFRMFNTDA

-407 AYPDHLSEFVSST
+407 AYPEHLSEFVSST
-420 LQEYKDCGWLADGLA
+420 LQEYQDCGWLADGLA

-458 GIRDFDLDLA
+458 GIRDFDLELA
-468 YEACLKN
+468 YDACLKN

-528 TAMLAKSLG
+528 TAMLAQSLG
-537 ETEYYDKL
+537 KTEYLDKL
-545 MWMARGW
+545 LWMSRGW

-564 PRLKNGEFIANFDP
+564 PRLRNGEFIANFDP

-591 QYTFYVPHMPEELI
+591 QYTFYVPHTPEELI
-605 KKVGADEFNKRL
+605 DKVGVDEFNKRL

-654 ISWLFNHSGRP
+654 ISWLFNHSGRA

-675 CDEFYGTDGIHG
+675 LDEFYGTDGIHG

-711 AVDGLTSPEPA
+711 AVDGLTSPAPS
-722 FSIGSPVFDKATIKL
+722 FSIGSPVFNRATIQL
-737 NKDYYKGSE
+737 NPQYYPGRE
-746 FVITTKNN
+746 FVITATDSPQK
-754 SKKNVYVQSQKLING
+754 SRGRKKEAKCIYLQHDRIING
-769 EKSSAGSIKFS
+769 QESTAGSIRFA
-780 DVVKGGTLE
+780 DIVGGGSMQ
-789 LTMTKKPDASKSAQ
+789 LTRTNVAPSEKK
-803 KK
+803 

>member
-1 MKKTPFLALLLAC
+1 MKKGFLSLMLLASC
-14 SLGAMAQT
+14 AFLRAEAQT
-22 ASSLTDY
+22 SQSLIQY

-73 GYDYRDKSI
+73 GYDYRDTSI

-102 GLLLTTPGNPDGTGP
+102 GQLRTLPGNPDGTGP
-117 RGYRSGYT
+117 KGYRSAYS
-125 HDDEEATAGY
+125 HDQEYATAGY
-135 YRVML
+135 YQVML
-140 NDYDINAEVTAT
+140 QDYNINAEVTAT
-152 QRVAFMRF
+152 DRVAYLRF
-160 TYPETQ
+160 TFPESKSS
-166 MAHLIFDIGHQQGE
+166 HLIFDIGHQQGE
-180 SGKVKDAEVWVSEDG
+180 SGKVKDSEVWINEDG
-195 TVEGWVVTLP
+195 SVEGWVVTLP

-210 YQRGADQRIYF
+210 YQPGADQRIYF
-221 SAVVDKKPVFVGTF
+221 SAIVDKKPTKGGVF
-235 NGDEAYED
+235 NGNKVSENQ
-243 RTYAHG
+243 TYAHG
-249 KGAGA
+249 IGAGA
-254 YLNFHTKD
+254 YLDFNTSKD
-262 GDQIT
+262 EQIT

-280 RINLKAEATG
+280 RINLKTEATG
-290 VSFDQARAASQQAWE
+290 VSFDEAKAASQKAWE
-305 EALSRIKVEQGAW
+305 EALGRIVVEGNNQDDL
-318 GKVQEKTK
+318 K
-326 GTKNSTASS
+326 
-335 PSSLAPDMVKF
+335 KF
-346 YTGLYHALLGRGV
+346 YSGLYHALLGRGV

-365 AYPKHDGTIGQVPM
+365 AYPKHNGTIGQVPM
-379 KDGKPLYRMFNTDA
+379 EGGKPKYRMYNTDA

-407 AYPDHLSEFVSST
+407 AYPEHLSEFVSST

-458 GIRDFDLDLA
+458 GIRDFDLELA

-475 EMDGE
+475 EMDGK
-480 NRPEGAGKD
+480 NRPQGAGKD

-502 KNPGERGEDFY
+502 KELGERGEDFY
-513 FSGSHTLEYSFSAYA
+513 FSGSHTLEYAFSAYA
-528 TAMLAKSLG
+528 TAMLGKSLG
-537 ETEYYDKL
+537 KTQDYDKL

-564 PRLKNGEFIANFDP
+564 PRLRNGEFIANFDP

-605 KKVGADEFNKRL
+605 KKVGEDEFNKRL

-687 YGYGQDEDQGQLGAW
+687 YGYGQDEDQGQLGSW
-702 YVMSALGLF
+702 YVLAGIGLF
-711 AVDGLTSPEPA
+711 AVDGLTSPEPE
-722 FSIGSPVFDKATIKL
+722 FSIGSPIFDKVTIKL
-737 NKDYYKGSE
+737 NPDYFKGKE
-746 FVITTKNN
+746 FVITAKNN
-754 SKKNVYVQSQKLING
+754 SKKNIYVKPSKLING
-769 EKSSAGSIKFS
+769 KKSKAGSIKFS
-780 DVVKGGTLE
+780 DVTNGGTLN
-789 LTMTKKPDASKSAQ
+789 LTMSKKP
-803 KK
+803 

>member
-1 MKKTPFLALLLAC
+1 MKRHLFLASLLAC
-14 SLGAMAQT
+14 TLVSMAQ
-22 ASSLTDY
+22 ASKSLLQY

-34 GTAHCRSFHFAPGS
+34 GTAHCRAFHFAPGS

-73 GYDYRDKSI
+73 GYDYRDSSI

-102 GLLLTTPGNPDGTGP
+102 GQLRTIPGLPDGTGP
-117 RGYRSGYT
+117 KGYRSAFS
-125 HDDEEATAGY
+125 HEEEYATAGY
-135 YRVML
+135 YQVML
-140 NDYDINAEVTAT
+140 KDYGINAEVTAT
-152 QRVAFMRF
+152 QRVAYLRF
-160 TYPETQ
+160 TFPESSS
-166 MAHLIFDIGHQQGE
+166 AHLIFDIGHQQGE
-180 SGKVKDAEVWVSEDG
+180 SGKVKDSEVWINEDG
-195 TVEGWVVTLP
+195 TVEGYVITRP

-210 YQRGADQRIYF
+210 YQPNADQRIYF
-221 SAVVDKKPVFVGTF
+221 SAVVDKKANSHGTF
-235 NGDEAYED
+235 NGEEVHENQ
-243 RTYAHG
+243 TYAHG
-249 KGAGA
+249 LGAGA
-254 YLNFHTKD
+254 YLNYNTKK
-262 GDQIT
+262 GEQIT
-267 VKVGISYTSVQNA
+267 AKVGISYTSVQNA
-280 RINLKAEATG
+280 RINLKAEATSVG
-290 VSFDQARAASQQAWE
+290 FDQARDASQMIWG
-305 EALSRIKVEQGAW
+305 EALGRIRVE
-318 GKVQEKTK
+318 GKNEEDLK
-326 GTKNSTASS
+326 
-335 PSSLAPDMVKF
+335 KF

-365 AYPKHDGTIGQVPM
+365 AYPKHDGTIGQVPVEHGAP
-379 KDGKPLYRMFNTDA
+379 KHHMFNTDA

-407 AYPDHLSEFVSST
+407 AYPDLLSEFVSST

-475 EMDGE
+475 EMDG
-480 NRPEGAGKD
+480 NHRPEGAGKD

-502 KNPGERGEDFY
+502 KNLGERGEDFY
-513 FSGSHTLEYSFSAYA
+513 FSGSHTLEYAFSAYA
-528 TAMLAKSLG
+528 TAMLGKSLG
-537 ETEYYDKL
+537 KTQDYDKL
-545 MWMARGW
+545 MWMSKGW

-564 PRLKNGEFIANFDP
+564 PRLKNGDFIANFDP

-591 QYTFYVPHMPEELI
+591 QYTFYVPHTPEELI
-605 KKVGADEFNKRL
+605 KKVGKDEFNKRL

-702 YVMSALGLF
+702 YVMSSIGLF

-722 FSIGSPVFDKATIKL
+722 FSIGSPIFDKVVIKL
-737 NKDYYKGSE
+737 NKQYYKGDE

-754 SKKNVYVQSQKLING
+754 SKQNVYVKPSKVING
-769 EKSSAGSIKFS
+769 KKSTAGSIKFS
-780 DVVKGGTLE
+780 DVTNGGTLN
-789 LTMTKKPDASKSAQ
+789 LTMKK
-803 KK
+803 

>member
-1 MKKTPFLALLLAC
+1 MKRHLFLASLLAC
-14 SLGAMAQT
+14 TLVSMAQ
-22 ASSLTDY
+22 ASKSLLQY

-34 GTAHCRSFHFAPGS
+34 GTAHCRAFHFAPGS

-73 GYDYRDKSI
+73 GYDYRDTSI

-102 GLLLTTPGNPDGTGP
+102 GQLRTIPGLPDGTGP
-117 RGYRSGYT
+117 KGYRSAFS
-125 HDDEEATAGY
+125 HEEEYATAGY
-135 YRVML
+135 YQVML
-140 NDYDINAEVTAT
+140 KDYGINAEVTAT
-152 QRVAFMRF
+152 QRVAYLRF
-160 TYPETQ
+160 TFPESSS
-166 MAHLIFDIGHQQGE
+166 AHLIFDIGHQQGE
-180 SGKVKDAEVWVSEDG
+180 SGKVKDSEVWINEDG
-195 TVEGWVVTLP
+195 TVEGYVITRP

-210 YQRGADQRIYF
+210 YQPNADQRIYF
-221 SAVVDKKPVFVGTF
+221 SAVVDKKANSHGTF
-235 NGDEAYED
+235 NGEEVHENQ
-243 RTYAHG
+243 TYAHG
-249 KGAGA
+249 LGAGA
-254 YLNFHTKD
+254 YLNYNTKK
-262 GDQIT
+262 GEQIT
-267 VKVGISYTSVQNA
+267 AKVGISYTSVQNA

-290 VSFDQARAASQQAWE
+290 TTFDQVKAASEMIWG
-305 EALSRIKVEQGAW
+305 EALGRIRVE
-318 GKVQEKTK
+318 GKNEEDLK
-326 GTKNSTASS
+326 
-335 PSSLAPDMVKF
+335 KF

-365 AYPKHDGTIGQVPM
+365 AYPKHDGTIGQVPVEHGAP
-379 KDGKPLYRMFNTDA
+379 KHHMFNTDA

-407 AYPDHLSEFVSST
+407 AYPEHLSEFVSST

-475 EMDGE
+475 EMDG
-480 NRPEGAGKD
+480 NHRPEGAGKD

-502 KNPGERGEDFY
+502 KNLGERGEDFY
-513 FSGSHTLEYSFSAYA
+513 FSGSHTLEYAFSAYA
-528 TAMLAKSLG
+528 TAMLGKSLG
-537 ETEYYDKL
+537 KTQDYDKL
-545 MWMARGW
+545 IWMSKGW

-564 PRLKNGEFIANFDP
+564 PRLKNGDFIANFDP

-591 QYTFYVPHMPEELI
+591 QYTFYVPHTPEELI
-605 KKVGADEFNKRL
+605 KKVGKDEFNKRL
-617 NDIFTASQPQIFS
+617 NDIFVASQPQIFS

-702 YVMSALGLF
+702 YVMSSIGLF

-722 FSIGSPVFDKATIKL
+722 FSIGSPIFDKVVIKL
-737 NKDYYKGSE
+737 NKQYYKGDE

-754 SKKNVYVQSQKLING
+754 SKQNVYVKPSKVING
-769 EKSSAGSIKFS
+769 KKSTTGSIKFS
-780 DVVKGGTLE
+780 DVTNGGTLN
-789 LTMTKKPDASKSAQ
+789 LTMKK
-803 KK
+803 

>member
-1 MKKTPFLALLLAC
+1 MMKRTVLLASLLAC
-14 SLGAMAQT
+14 SLASKAQP
-22 ASSLTDY
+22 SGSLTQY

-34 GTAHCRSFHFAPGS
+34 GTAHCRAFHFAPGS

-73 GYDYRDKSI
+73 GYDYRDTSI

-102 GLLLTTPGNPDGTGP
+102 GLLLTTPGLPDGTGQ
-117 RGYRSGYT
+117 RGYRSAFSHENEY
-125 HDDEEATAGY
+125 ATAGY
-135 YRVML
+135 YQVFL
-140 NDYDINAEVTAT
+140 EDYDICAEVTAT
-152 QRVAFMRF
+152 QRVAFLRF
-160 TYPETQ
+160 TFPETQ

-180 SGKVKDAEVWVSEDG
+180 SGKVKDAEVWVGEDG
-195 TVEGWVVTLP
+195 SVEGWVATLP

-210 YQRGADQRIYF
+210 YQPGTDQRIYF
-221 SAVVDKKPVFVGTF
+221 SAVVDKEPVLAGTF
-235 NGDEAYED
+235 NGSEAYDD

-249 KGAGA
+249 IGAGA
-254 YLNFHTKD
+254 YLNFHTKENE
-262 GDQIT
+262 QIT

-280 RINLKAEATG
+280 RINLKAEATDIG
-290 VSFDQARAASQQAWE
+290 FDEARNASQEAWE
-305 EALSRIKVEQGAW
+305 EALGRI
-318 GKVQEKTK
+318 
-326 GTKNSTASS
+326 
-335 PSSLAPDMVKF
+335 SLAPLPSLQEEGEADNAMKF

-365 AYPKHDGTIGQVPM
+365 AYPRHDGTIGQIPSEG
-379 KDGKPLYRMFNTDA
+379 GKPKFRMFNTDA

-407 AYPDHLSEFVSST
+407 AYPEHLSEFISST
-420 LQEYKDCGWLADGLA
+420 LQQYKDCGWLADGLA
-435 NSKYVSGVGTNQLP
+435 NSKFVSGVGTNQLP

-475 EMDGE
+475 ELDGT

-489 DTADFVELGYAPH
+489 DTADFVELGFAPH
-502 KNPGERGEDFY
+502 KNPGERGEDFC
-513 FSGSHTLEYSFSAYA
+513 FSGSHTLEYAFSAYA
-528 TAMLAKSLG
+528 TAMLGTSLG
-537 ETEYYDKL
+537 KTEHLDKL
-545 MWMARGW
+545 MWMSRAW
-552 ERIFDEKTGYMH
+552 ERIFDEETGYMH
-564 PRLKNGEFIANFDP
+564 PRLRNGHFIEDFDP

-591 QYTFYVPHMPEELI
+591 QYTFYVPHTPEELI
-605 KKVGADEFNKRL
+605 RKVGRDEFNKRL
-617 NDIFTASQPQIFS
+617 NDIFTVSQPQIFS

-702 YVMSALGLF
+702 YVMAAIGLF
-711 AVDGLTSPEPA
+711 AVDGLTSPEPS
-722 FSIGSPVFDKATIKL
+722 FSIGSPVFDKVTIRL
-737 NKDYYKGSE
+737 NPQYYKGKE
-746 FVITTKNN
+746 FVIEAKNN
-754 SKKNVYVQSQKLING
+754 QRSMVNGQWQRNVYVRPAKRING
-769 EKSSAGSIKFS
+769 KRSTAGSIKFS
-780 DVVKGGTLE
+780 DIVGGGSME
-789 LTMTKKPDASKSAQ
+789 LTMTRKP
-803 KK
+803 

>member
-1 MKKTPFLALLLAC
+1 MKKGFLSLVLLASC
-14 SLGAMAQT
+14 AFLRAEAQT
-22 ASSLTDY
+22 SQSLIQY

-73 GYDYRDKSI
+73 GYDYRDTSI

-102 GLLLTTPGNPDGTGP
+102 GQLRTLPGNPDGTGP
-117 RGYRSGYT
+117 KGYRSAYT
-125 HDDEEATAGY
+125 HDQEYATAGY
-135 YRVML
+135 YQVML
-140 NDYDINAEVTAT
+140 QDYNINAEVTAT
-152 QRVAFMRF
+152 DRVAYLRF
-160 TYPETQ
+160 TFPESKSS
-166 MAHLIFDIGHQQGE
+166 HLIFDIGHQQGE
-180 SGKVKDAEVWVSEDG
+180 SGKVKDSEVWINEDG
-195 TVEGWVVTLP
+195 SVEGWVVTLP

-210 YQRGADQRIYF
+210 YQPGADQRIYF
-221 SAVVDKKPVFVGTF
+221 SAIVDKKPTKGGVF
-235 NGDEAYED
+235 NGNKVSENQ
-243 RTYAHG
+243 TYAHG
-249 KGAGA
+249 IGAGA
-254 YLNFHTKD
+254 YLDFNTSKD
-262 GDQIT
+262 EQIT

-290 VSFDQARAASQQAWE
+290 VSFDEAKAASQKAWE
-305 EALSRIKVEQGAW
+305 EALGRIIVEGNNQDDL
-318 GKVQEKTK
+318 K
-326 GTKNSTASS
+326 
-335 PSSLAPDMVKF
+335 KF
-346 YTGLYHALLGRGV
+346 YSGLYHALLGRGV

-365 AYPKHDGTIGQVPM
+365 AYPKHNGTIGQVPM
-379 KDGKPLYRMFNTDA
+379 EGGKPKYRMYNTDA

-407 AYPDHLSEFVSST
+407 AYPEHLSEFVSST

-458 GIRDFDLDLA
+458 GIRDFDLELA

-475 EMDGE
+475 EMDGK
-480 NRPEGAGKD
+480 NRPQGAGKD

-502 KNPGERGEDFY
+502 KELGERGEDFY
-513 FSGSHTLEYSFSAYA
+513 FSGSHTLEYAFSAYA
-528 TAMLAKSLG
+528 TAMLGKSLG
-537 ETEYYDKL
+537 KTQDYDKL

-564 PRLKNGEFIANFDP
+564 PRLRNGEFIANFDP

-605 KKVGADEFNKRL
+605 KKVGEDEFNKRL

-687 YGYGQDEDQGQLGAW
+687 YGYGQDEDQGQLGSW
-702 YVMSALGLF
+702 YVLAGIGLF
-711 AVDGLTSPEPA
+711 AVDGLTSPEPE
-722 FSIGSPVFDKATIKL
+722 FSIGSPIFDKVAIKL
-737 NKDYYKGSE
+737 NPDYFKGKE
-746 FVITTKNN
+746 FVITAKNN
-754 SKKNVYVQSQKLING
+754 SKKNIYVKPSKLING
-769 EKSSAGSIKFS
+769 KKSKAGSIKFS
-780 DVVKGGTLE
+780 DVTNGGTLN
-789 LTMTKKPDASKSAQ
+789 LTMSKKP
-803 KK
+803 

>member
-1 MKKTPFLALLLAC
+1 MLLASC
-14 SLGAMAQT
+14 AFLRAEAQT
-22 ASSLTDY
+22 SQSLIQY

-73 GYDYRDKSI
+73 GYDYRDTSI

-102 GLLLTTPGNPDGTGP
+102 GQLRTLPGNPDGTGP
-117 RGYRSGYT
+117 KGYRSAYS
-125 HDDEEATAGY
+125 HDQEYATAGY
-135 YRVML
+135 YQVML
-140 NDYDINAEVTAT
+140 QDYNINAEVTAT
-152 QRVAFMRF
+152 DRVAYLRF
-160 TYPETQ
+160 TFPESKSS
-166 MAHLIFDIGHQQGE
+166 HLIFDIGHQQGE
-180 SGKVKDAEVWVSEDG
+180 SGKVKDSEVWINEDG
-195 TVEGWVVTLP
+195 SVEGWVVTLP

-210 YQRGADQRIYF
+210 YQPGADQRIYF
-221 SAVVDKKPVFVGTF
+221 SAIVDKKPTKGGVF
-235 NGDEAYED
+235 NGNKVSENQ
-243 RTYAHG
+243 TYAHG
-249 KGAGA
+249 IGAGA
-254 YLNFHTKD
+254 YLDFNTSKD
-262 GDQIT
+262 EQIT

-290 VSFDQARAASQQAWE
+290 VSFDEAKAASQKAWE
-305 EALSRIKVEQGAW
+305 EALGRIIVEGNNQDDL
-318 GKVQEKTK
+318 K
-326 GTKNSTASS
+326 
-335 PSSLAPDMVKF
+335 KF
-346 YTGLYHALLGRGV
+346 YSGLYHALLGRGV

-365 AYPKHDGTIGQVPM
+365 AYPKHNGTIGQVPM
-379 KDGKPLYRMFNTDA
+379 EGGKPKYRMYNTDA

-407 AYPDHLSEFVSST
+407 AYPEHLSEFVSST

-458 GIRDFDLDLA
+458 GIRDFDLELA

-475 EMDGE
+475 EMDGK
-480 NRPEGAGKD
+480 NRPQGAGKD

-502 KNPGERGEDFY
+502 KELGERGEDFY
-513 FSGSHTLEYSFSAYA
+513 FSGSHTLEYAFSAYA
-528 TAMLAKSLG
+528 TAMLGKSLG
-537 ETEYYDKL
+537 KTQDYDKL

-564 PRLKNGEFIANFDP
+564 PRLRNGEFIANFDP

-605 KKVGADEFNKRL
+605 KKVGEDEFNKRL

-687 YGYGQDEDQGQLGAW
+687 YGYGQDEDQGQLGSW
-702 YVMSALGLF
+702 YVLAGIGLF
-711 AVDGLTSPEPA
+711 AVDGLTSPEPE
-722 FSIGSPVFDKATIKL
+722 FSIGSPIFDKVTIKL
-737 NKDYYKGSE
+737 NPDYFKGKE
-746 FVITTKNN
+746 FVITAKNN
-754 SKKNVYVQSQKLING
+754 SKKNIYVKPSKLING
-769 EKSSAGSIKFS
+769 KKSRAGSIKFS
-780 DVVKGGTLE
+780 DVTNGGTLN
-789 LTMTKKPDASKSAQ
+789 LTMSKKP
-803 KK
+803 

>member
-1 MKKTPFLALLLAC
+1 MKRNLFFASLLVC
-14 SLGAMAQT
+14 SLGSMAE
-22 ASSLTDY
+22 ASKSLIQY

-73 GYDYRDKSI
+73 GYDYRDTSI

-102 GLLLTTPGNPDGTGP
+102 GILLTTPGNPDGTGP
-117 RGYRSGYT
+117 RGYRSSFS
-125 HDDEEATAGY
+125 HDNEYATAGY
-135 YRVML
+135 YQVKL
-140 NDYDINAEVTAT
+140 DEYDINAEVTAT
-152 QRVAFMRF
+152 QRVAYLRF

-180 SGKVKDAEVWVSEDG
+180 SGKVKDSEVWVNEDG
-195 TVEGWVVTLP
+195 TVEGYVITRP

-210 YQRGADQRIYF
+210 YQPNADQRIYF

-235 NGDEAYED
+235 NGEEAYDD

-249 KGAGA
+249 IGAGA
-254 YLNFHTKD
+254 YLNFHTTE
-262 GDQIT
+262 GEQIT

-280 RINLKAEATG
+280 RINLKAEATD
-290 VSFDQARAASQQAWE
+290 VSFDEAMDASQHAWE
-305 EALSRIKVEQGAW
+305 EALSRIQVE
-318 GKVQEKTK
+318 GKNGEDLK
-326 GTKNSTASS
+326 
-335 PSSLAPDMVKF
+335 KF
-346 YTGLYHALLGRGV
+346 YSGLYHGLLGRGV

-379 KDGKPLYRMFNTDA
+379 EGGKPKFQMFNTDA

-407 AYPDHLSEFVSST
+407 AYPGHLSEFVSST

-475 EMDGE
+475 EMDG
-480 NRPEGAGKD
+480 NHRPSGAGKD
-489 DTADFVELGYAPH
+489 DTSDFVELGYAPH
-502 KNPGERGEDFY
+502 KNLGERGEDFY

-537 ETEYYDKL
+537 KTENLEKL

-564 PRLKNGEFIANFDP
+564 PRLKNGDFIANFDP

-605 KKVGADEFNKRL
+605 KKVGRNEFNKRL

-687 YGYGQDEDQGQLGAW
+687 YGYGQDEDQGQLGSW
-702 YVMSALGLF
+702 YVMAGIGLF
-711 AVDGLTSPEPA
+711 AVDGLTSPDPS
-722 FSIGSPVFDKATIKL
+722 FSIGSPIFDKVTIKL
-737 NKDYYKGSE
+737 DKQYYKGDE
-746 FVITTKNN
+746 FVITAKNN
-754 SKKNVYVQSQKLING
+754 SKKNVYVKPSKVING
-769 EKSSAGSIKFS
+769 KRSTSGSIKFS
-780 DVVKGGTLE
+780 DIINGGSLN
-789 LTMTKKPDASKSAQ
+789 LTMSGKPSIAK
-803 KK
+803 

>member
-1 MKKTPFLALLLAC
+1 MKKGFLSLLLLASC
-14 SLGAMAQT
+14 AFLRAEAQT
-22 ASSLTDY
+22 SQSLIQY

-48 MPFGMAKPGPSTNGS
+48 MPFGMAKPSPSTNGS

-73 GYDYRDKSI
+73 GYDYRDTSI

-102 GLLLTTPGNPDGTGP
+102 GQLRTLPGNPDGTGP
-117 RGYRSGYT
+117 KGYRSAYS
-125 HDDEEATAGY
+125 HDQEYATAGY
-135 YRVML
+135 YQVML
-140 NDYDINAEVTAT
+140 QDYNINAEVTAT
-152 QRVAFMRF
+152 DRVAYLRF
-160 TYPETQ
+160 TFPESKSS
-166 MAHLIFDIGHQQGE
+166 HLIFDIGHQQGE
-180 SGKVKDAEVWVSEDG
+180 SGKVKDSEVWINEDG
-195 TVEGWVVTLP
+195 SVEGWVVTLP

-210 YQRGADQRIYF
+210 YQPGADQRIYF
-221 SAVVDKKPVFVGTF
+221 SAIVDKKPTKGGVF
-235 NGDEAYED
+235 NGNKVSENQ
-243 RTYAHG
+243 TYAHG
-249 KGAGA
+249 IGAGA
-254 YLNFHTKD
+254 YLDFNTSKD
-262 GDQIT
+262 EQIT

-290 VSFDQARAASQQAWE
+290 VSFDEAKAASQKAWE
-305 EALSRIKVEQGAW
+305 EALGRIIVEGNNQDDL
-318 GKVQEKTK
+318 K
-326 GTKNSTASS
+326 
-335 PSSLAPDMVKF
+335 KF
-346 YTGLYHALLGRGV
+346 YSGLYHALLGRGV

-365 AYPKHDGTIGQVPM
+365 AYPKHNGTIGQVPM
-379 KDGKPLYRMFNTDA
+379 EGGKPKYRMYNTDA

-407 AYPDHLSEFVSST
+407 AYPEHLSEFVSST

-458 GIRDFDLDLA
+458 GIRDFDLELA

-475 EMDGE
+475 EMDGK
-480 NRPEGAGKD
+480 NRPQGAGKD

-502 KNPGERGEDFY
+502 KELGERGEDFY
-513 FSGSHTLEYSFSAYA
+513 FSGSHTLEYAFSAYA
-528 TAMLAKSLG
+528 TAMLGKSLG
-537 ETEYYDKL
+537 KTQDYDKL

-564 PRLKNGEFIANFDP
+564 PRLRNGEFIANFDP

-605 KKVGADEFNKRL
+605 KKVGEDEFNKRL

-687 YGYGQDEDQGQLGAW
+687 YGYGQDEDQGQLGSW
-702 YVMSALGLF
+702 YVLASIGLF
-711 AVDGLTSPEPA
+711 AVDGLTSPEPE
-722 FSIGSPVFDKATIKL
+722 FSIGSPIFDKVTIKL
-737 NKDYYKGSE
+737 NSNYFKGEE
-746 FVITTKNN
+746 FVITAKNN
-754 SKKNVYVQSQKLING
+754 SKKNIYVKSSKLING
-769 EKSSAGSIKFS
+769 KKSKAGSIKFS
-780 DVVKGGTLE
+780 DVTNGGTLN
-789 LTMTKKPDASKSAQ
+789 LTMSKKP
-803 KK
+803 

>member
-1 MKKTPFLALLLAC
+1 MLLASC
-14 SLGAMAQT
+14 AFLRAEAQT
-22 ASSLTDY
+22 SQSLIQY

-73 GYDYRDKSI
+73 GYDYRDTSI

-102 GLLLTTPGNPDGTGP
+102 GQLRTLPGNPDGTGP
-117 RGYRSGYT
+117 KGYRSAYS
-125 HDDEEATAGY
+125 HDQEYATAGY
-135 YRVML
+135 YQVML
-140 NDYDINAEVTAT
+140 QDYNINAEVTAT
-152 QRVAFMRF
+152 DRVAYLRF
-160 TYPETQ
+160 TFPESKSS
-166 MAHLIFDIGHQQGE
+166 HLIFDIGHQQGE
-180 SGKVKDAEVWVSEDG
+180 SGKVKDSEVWINEDG
-195 TVEGWVVTLP
+195 SVEGWVVTLP

-210 YQRGADQRIYF
+210 YQPGADQRIYF
-221 SAVVDKKPVFVGTF
+221 SAIVDKKPTKGGVF
-235 NGDEAYED
+235 NGNKVSENQ
-243 RTYAHG
+243 TYAHG
-249 KGAGA
+249 IGAGA
-254 YLNFHTKD
+254 YLDFNTSKD
-262 GDQIT
+262 EQIT

-290 VSFDQARAASQQAWE
+290 VSFDEAKAASQKAWE
-305 EALSRIKVEQGAW
+305 EALGRIIVEGNNQDDL
-318 GKVQEKTK
+318 K
-326 GTKNSTASS
+326 
-335 PSSLAPDMVKF
+335 KF
-346 YTGLYHALLGRGV
+346 YSGLYHALLGRGV

-365 AYPKHDGTIGQVPM
+365 AYPKHNGTIGQVPM
-379 KDGKPLYRMFNTDA
+379 EGGKPKYRMYNTDA

-407 AYPDHLSEFVSST
+407 AYPEHLSEFVSST

-458 GIRDFDLDLA
+458 GIRDFDLELA

-475 EMDGE
+475 EMDGK
-480 NRPEGAGKD
+480 NRPQGAGKD

-502 KNPGERGEDFY
+502 KELGERGEDFY
-513 FSGSHTLEYSFSAYA
+513 FSGSHTLEYAFSAYA
-528 TAMLAKSLG
+528 TAMLGKSLG
-537 ETEYYDKL
+537 KTQDYDKL

-552 ERIFDEKTGYMH
+552 ERIFDEKSGYMH
-564 PRLKNGEFIANFDP
+564 PRLRNGEFIANFDP

-605 KKVGADEFNKRL
+605 KKVGEDEFNKRL

-687 YGYGQDEDQGQLGAW
+687 YGYGQDEDQGQLGSW
-702 YVMSALGLF
+702 YVLAGIGLF
-711 AVDGLTSPEPA
+711 AVDGLTSPEPE
-722 FSIGSPVFDKATIKL
+722 FSIGSPIFDKVTIKL
-737 NKDYYKGSE
+737 NPDYFKGKE
-746 FVITTKNN
+746 FVITAKNN
-754 SKKNVYVQSQKLING
+754 SQKNIYVKPSKLING
-769 EKSSAGSIKFS
+769 KKSKAGSIKFS
-780 DVVKGGTLE
+780 DVTNGGTLN
-789 LTMTKKPDASKSAQ
+789 LTMSKKP
-803 KK
+803 

>member
-1 MKKTPFLALLLAC
+1 MAFEGAPLLAENTN
-14 SLGAMAQT
+14 SLSEGQ
-22 ASSLTDY
+22 SLTRY

-73 GYDYRDKSI
+73 GYDYRDTSI

-117 RGYRSGYT
+117 RGYRSSFT

-290 VSFDQARAASQQAWE
+290 VSFDQARAASQMAWE

-326 GTKNSTASS
+326 GTKNSPASS
-335 PSSLAPDMVKF
+335 PSSLAPDIVKF

-379 KDGKPLYRMFNTDA
+379 KNGLPQFHMFNTDA

-702 YVMSALGLF
+702 YVMSSIGLF
-711 AVDGLTSPEPA
+711 AVDGLTSPEPS
-722 FSIGSPVFDKATIKL
+722 FSIGSPIFDKVTVKL
-737 NKDYYKGSE
+737 SKDYYKGDQL
-746 FVITTKNN
+746 VITTKNN
-754 SKKNVYVQSQKLING
+754 TKKNVYVQPQKLING
-769 EKSSAGSIKFS
+769 EKSTAGSIKFS
-780 DVVKGGTLE
+780 DVVKGGTIE
-789 LTMTKKPDASKSAQ
+789 LTMSKKPDTSKPAH